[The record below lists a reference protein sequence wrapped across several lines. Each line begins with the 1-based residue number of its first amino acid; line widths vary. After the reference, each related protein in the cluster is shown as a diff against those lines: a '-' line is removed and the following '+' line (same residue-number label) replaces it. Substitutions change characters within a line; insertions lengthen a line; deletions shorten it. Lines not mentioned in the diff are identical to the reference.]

1 MPAAS
6 DADFILSAWGG
17 MCPEEEGPCA
27 ASDSLRMLE
36 PPTLAFSAKG
46 KICYLQAPEVVL
58 PLPPGTR
65 PTLLSWLVPALGS

>member
-17 MCPEEEGPCA
+17 LCPEEGPCA
-27 ASDSLRMLE
+27 ASDSLGTLE
-36 PPTLAFSAKG
+36 LPTLAFSAEG
-46 KICYLQAPEVVL
+46 QICHLQASEVVL

-65 PTLLSWLVPALGS
+65 PTLLLWLGPALGS

>member
-1 MPAAS
+1 
-6 DADFILSAWGG
+6 